1 MNNITRPPSDQSSQ
15 VFDEVYA
22 KRVLLASL
30 VIVGMGFSVLF
41 PLLAPIGREIGLSE
55 IQITSII
62 GVSSITVFVAS
73 PKWGRLSD
81 RLGRKRVMLIGLFGF
96 SAGTA
101 LFNSVL
107 LAGLEGIIKG
117 TGLFLLLIVA
127 RITHAAVMSA
137 TMPASTAYMA
147 DITTPANRTKGMGAA
162 GAANNLGSIMGPALT
177 IFAFISLLFPLWLM
191 AGLAFINGMLVWR
204 FLPEAPKVGNGS
216 STSAVKVRYSDERIR
231 PFVIVGVLMFT
242 GFALVQ
248 QTMGF
253 RFQDALS
260 LSTVGDGQSAWRR
273 HDVFSSSLALRS
285 IRGGPKN
292 DPTPISFATA
302 GAPPI
307 NSRLSRHGVQRIKM
321 DAHWGHGYPRVRDGY
336 GGTGLYRGCFACGG
350 SERARCR
357 CWHNRELRALGVL
370 CGSHCRRHVVS
381 IKTRAALCG
390 GRSHICRFGPIYGS
404 IETLCDIALGILANK
419 TPAL

>member
-147 DITTPANRTKGMGAA
+147 DITTTANRTKGMGAA

-216 STSAVKVRYSDERIR
+216 SAGAVKVRYSDERIR

-260 LSTVGDGQSAWRR
+260 LSTVETARVLGVAMMCSAAASLFAQSVVVQRTTLPPFR
-273 HDVFSSSLALRS
+273 LLQLALPLLTVAFLVMAFSESRWTLTGAMV
-285 IRGGPKN
+285 IQGFAMGMAGPA
-292 DPTPISFATA
+292 FTA
-302 GAPPI
+302 GASLAVEAREQGAVAGI
-307 NSRLSRHGVQRIKM
+307 IAS
-321 DAHWGHGYPRVRDGY
+321 
-336 GGTGLYRGCFACGG
+336 CGP
-350 SERARCR
+350 
-357 CWHNRELRALGVL
+357 LGFCV
-370 CGSHCRRHVVS
+370 
-381 IKTRAALCG
+381 
-390 GRSHICRFGPIYGS
+390 GPIVGGMLYQS
-404 IETLCDIALGILANK
+404 KPELPYAVAAVIYVVLALFMGRLRRSV
-419 TPAL
+419 TSR

>member
-1 MNNITRPPSDQSSQ
+1 MDNITRSPSDQSSQ

-62 GVSSITVFVAS
+62 GVSSITVFIAS

-137 TMPASTAYMA
+137 TMRASTAYMA

-177 IFAFISLLFPLWLM
+177 IFAFVSLLFPLWLM
-191 AGLAFINGMLVWR
+191 AVLAFINGILV
-204 FLPEAPKVGNGS
+204 
-216 STSAVKVRYSDERIR
+216 
-231 PFVIVGVLMFT
+231 
-242 GFALVQ
+242 
-248 QTMGF
+248 
-253 RFQDALS
+253 
-260 LSTVGDGQSAWRR
+260 
-273 HDVFSSSLALRS
+273 
-285 IRGGPKN
+285 
-292 DPTPISFATA
+292 
-302 GAPPI
+302 
-307 NSRLSRHGVQRIKM
+307 
-321 DAHWGHGYPRVRDGY
+321 
-336 GGTGLYRGCFACGG
+336 
-350 SERARCR
+350 
-357 CWHNRELRALGVL
+357 
-370 CGSHCRRHVVS
+370 
-381 IKTRAALCG
+381 
-390 GRSHICRFGPIYGS
+390 
-404 IETLCDIALGILANK
+404 
-419 TPAL
+419 